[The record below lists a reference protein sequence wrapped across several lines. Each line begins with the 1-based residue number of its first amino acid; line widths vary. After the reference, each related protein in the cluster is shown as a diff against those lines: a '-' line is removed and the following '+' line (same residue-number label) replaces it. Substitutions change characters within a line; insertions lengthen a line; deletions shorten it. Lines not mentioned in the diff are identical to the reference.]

1 MSTINY
7 PEVFGKYY
15 QYEYDFNTESLTED
29 EVDSIKKLV
38 KEKRVDY
45 AISPMGTKVFDWI
58 MKQNRNLR
66 FEMVDFESE
75 KIDGLL
81 YIPSRGKER
90 AYIVLNGK
98 KPLINQVFTAAHEYY
113 HYIKD
118 YQRFQDRPYIC
129 NFSMLQDVNE
139 KRASRFAAELL
150 LPEQALKDEVQNYL
164 KQMNL
169 KHIKDM
175 KFEHFATL
183 ALILTIKYEMPLKAV
198 LYRFAEENYI
208 ADVNTYIENYGFIKK
223 VLQSIHALEK
233 SVKELYGAENRY
245 LAMHDS
251 IYRDMENAFATG
263 NETRENIIKDA
274 ETLGL
279 KMDLIEELTEENDV
293 TEDEAEDDELF
304 SMIQE
309 HWR

>member
-1 MSTINY
+1 MINY
-7 PEVFGKYY
+7 AEVFGKYY
-15 QYEYDFNTESLTED
+15 QYEYDFNTESLTDD
-29 EVDSIKKLV
+29 EVDRIKKLV

-66 FEMVDFESE
+66 FELVDFESE

-90 AYIVLNGK
+90 AYIALNK
-98 KPLINQVFTAAHEYY
+98 NKPLINQVFTAAHEYY

-118 YQRFQDRPYIC
+118 YQLFQERPYIC
-129 NFSMLQDVNE
+129 NFNMLQDVNE

-169 KHIKDM
+169 KQIKNMEFRD
-175 KFEHFATL
+175 FATL
-183 ALILTIKYEMPLKAV
+183 ALLLTIKYEMPLKAV
-198 LYRFAEENYI
+198 LYRFAEEGYI
-208 ADVNTYIENYGFIKK
+208 ADVDAYIENYGFIKK
-223 VLQSIHALEK
+223 VLQNVQALEK
-233 SVKELYGAENRY
+233 SVKELYSTENRC
-245 LAMHDS
+245 LDMNDS
-251 IYRDMENAFATG
+251 IYRDMEKTFSTG
-263 NETRENIIKDA
+263 NETRENILKDA
-274 ETLGL
+274 KTLGL
-279 KMDLIEELTEENDV
+279 KMDLIEELTEEDDV
-293 TEDEAEDDELF
+293 VEDEADDDELF

-309 HWR
+309 NWR